1 MTMLL
6 PLMTASAARA
16 EGGTFW
22 MPKAAS
28 TYAQDVDDV
37 FYFIYYT
44 DAVFFAVLM
53 AAMIL
58 MAVKY
63 RRKAEGESTPVIK
76 GNHTLELAWSVFPTF
91 LLVAMFW
98 LGFKGWMNMA
108 VPPADAME
116 VRVIGQ
122 KWNWTYQYPAANIGG
137 VDYPSFE
144 VAGADAA
151 CMERV
156 ADPTRDIECNAALVV
171 PAGKPVKLVMNS
183 RDVLHSFFVPD
194 FRMKRDVIPGRYTQQ
209 WFEAPEVGEHNVFC
223 TEYCGDRHGY
233 MYSKVEV
240 KSPAD
245 FEAWKLEQ
253 HKKAAASG
261 LVSGAELGAQLFASK
276 GCAGC
281 HKIDGTKLV
290 GPWLNGK
297 FGAQEQLADG
307 STVTIDEGYLRESIL
322 VPGAKI
328 VAGYPP
334 SMPPYQGQLDDR
346 QVEGL
351 IEYIKSLK

>member
-6 PLMTASAARA
+6 PLITAGAARA

-22 MPKAAS
+22 MPKASS
-28 TYAQDVDDV
+28 TYAAEVDDV

-44 DAVFFAVLM
+44 DAVFFVVLM

-58 MAVKY
+58 MAIKY
-63 RRKAEGESTPVIK
+63 RRKAEGEVTPVIK
-76 GNHTLELAWSVFPTF
+76 GNHTLELAWSVLPTF

-98 LGFKGWMNMA
+98 LGFKGWINMS
-108 VPPADAME
+108 VPPADSME

-156 ADPTRDIECNAALVV
+156 ADPSRDIECNAALVV

-209 WFEAPEVGEHNVFC
+209 WFEAPEVGEHNIFC

-233 MYSKVEV
+233 MYSKVKV
-240 KSPAD
+240 LAQAD
-245 FEAWKLEQ
+245 YDAWKLEQ
-253 HKKAAASG
+253 
-261 LVSGAELGAQLFASK
+261 Q
-276 GCAGC
+276 
-281 HKIDGTKLV
+281 
-290 GPWLNGK
+290 
-297 FGAQEQLADG
+297 
-307 STVTIDEGYLRESIL
+307 
-322 VPGAKI
+322 
-328 VAGYPP
+328 
-334 SMPPYQGQLDDR
+334 DR
-346 QVEGL
+346 
-351 IEYIKSLK
+351 KSVV